1 MENLT
6 KRSELLFTR
15 DGLSLYGELIL
26 PEGDG
31 PHPAVILCHGYGGNH
46 THNMGFAQFFAE
58 HGFAAYAF
66 DFAGGGWGSRSGG
79 RSDGMS
85 VLTEAA
91 DLFAVMDGLAA
102 MPGIDGD
109 SLFLFGQ
116 SQGGFVCSYA
126 AGRRPDRIRGLVA
139 LFPAYVIQDDTKKRA
154 PDPDNI
160 PERMEV
166 MGMPLGAV
174 YHRDAL
180 SFDIYDVIRD
190 YPGPVLLFHGTAD
203 TLVPI
208 SYSER
213 AAKTFPAA
221 RLVAVE
227 GAGHGFGPED
237 GARVAEETLVFLRE
251 NLAHPSPAAF

>member
-1 MENLT
+1 MEKMT
-6 KRSELLFTR
+6 ETRELIFRR
-15 DGLSLYGELIL
+15 DGLNLFGELVL
-26 PEGDG
+26 PAGEG
-31 PHPAVILCHGYGGNH
+31 PHPTVILCHGYGGNH
-46 THNMGFAQFFAE
+46 THNMGFAQYFAE
-58 HGFAAYAF
+58 NGYAAYAL
-66 DFAGGGWGSRSGG
+66 DFAGGGWGSK
-79 RSDGMS
+79 SDGSSDKMS

-91 DLFAVMDGLAA
+91 DLFAAMDGLSA
-102 MPGIDGD
+102 MPEIDGD
-109 SLFLFGQ
+109 NLFLFGG

-126 AGRRPDRIRGLVA
+126 AGKRPDRVRGLIA
-139 LFPAYVIQDDTKKRA
+139 LFPAYVLQDDTKKRA

-180 SFDIYDVIRD
+180 SFDIYDVIRN
-190 YPGPVLLFHGTAD
+190 YPNPVLLFHGTAD

-213 AAKTFPAA
+213 AAKTFPSA
-221 RLVAVE
+221 RLVVVE

-237 GARVAEETLVFLRE
+237 SAKVAAESLAFLRE
-251 NLAHPSPAAF
+251 NTKK